1 MPDHN
6 PDATPLLQPDDDE
19 LNAQLRSARD
29 ELAIRSRTRTLCL
42 QLQQDWEI
50 YRKARLDDADTGSS
64 PVNTL
69 KLEAMAIISALAD
82 FHCCAAHGLMEQGE
96 DETAHNWTLDEGML
110 RAAYIQLA
118 HIDTETL

>member
-1 MPDHN
+1 MSIPN
-6 PDATPLLQPDDDE
+6 LDATYDPGDDE
-19 LNAQLRSARD
+19 LNASLRTVRD
-29 ELAIRSRTRTLCL
+29 ELTIRSRTRSLCD
-42 QLQQDWEI
+42 QLQQDWEV

-82 FHCCAAHGLMEQGE
+82 FHCCTAHHLESDDPE
-96 DETAHNWTLDEGML
+96 LAHNWTIDEGVL
-110 RAAYIQLA
+110 RSAYILLA